1 MVFFNKEQ
9 IEELHHLYR
18 ANLIN
23 SCSGYKSANL
33 IGTRS
38 AEGVSNVAIFSSVIH
53 LGSDPAL
60 LGFVLRPATVIRNT
74 YDNIKKT
81 KYYTINHIHQEILAD
96 AHHTSA
102 KYDQKISE
110 FDMTDLSEIFLEDFF
125 APFVDRAPVK
135 IGMKFLEEYL
145 INANQTILVIGEIQ
159 DIYIDKELLEADGF
173 VNLSKGR
180 IAAINGLDG
189 YSIPELKVRMN
200 YQRPKISGS

>member
-1 MVFFNKEQ
+1 
-9 IEELHHLYR
+9 
-18 ANLIN
+18 
-23 SCSGYKSANL
+23 
-33 IGTRS
+33 
-38 AEGVSNVAIFSSVIH
+38 

-81 KYYTINHIHQEILAD
+81 KFYTINHIHQEILAD

-102 KYDQKISE
+102 KYDEKISE

-125 APFVDRAPVK
+125 APFVNRAPVK
-135 IGMKFLEEYL
+135 IGMKFLEEYV

-159 DIYIDKELLEADGF
+159 NIYIEKELLEVDGF

-189 YSIPELKVRMN
+189 YSIPELKVRMD
-200 YQRPKISGS
+200 YQRPKISGSNIS